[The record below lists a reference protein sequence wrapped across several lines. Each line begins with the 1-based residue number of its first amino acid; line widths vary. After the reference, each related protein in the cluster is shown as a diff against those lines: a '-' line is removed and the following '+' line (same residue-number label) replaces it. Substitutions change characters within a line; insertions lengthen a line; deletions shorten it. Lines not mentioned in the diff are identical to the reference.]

1 MARARPPAVCSR
13 ALARTP
19 PATTNAQALDG
30 SWRVRYSNC
39 VPPSNGQLGPFVG
52 LPLQVVD
59 IDKGSYQNRLAFL
72 NRSLPSPPL
81 LYSSVILDPFRCI
94 CEGSLK
100 HEHTRTHTLCVG
112 VGVGV
117 SCVCVCQLCVCVCAR
132 ACACAFACAYV
143 MTSEGV
149 QERAGGTFSG
159 LDRERQPGA
168 CLQLG

>member
-72 NRSLPSPPL
+72 NRSLPSPSLFIRHP
-81 LYSSVILDPFRCI
+81 SSVILDPFRCI

-112 VGVGV
+112 VCVGV
-117 SCVCVCQLCVCVCAR
+117 CPELQAKLEKEQTQIRARLLDLENDLASKSKMLDNVKSQL
-132 ACACAFACAYV
+132 
-143 MTSEGV
+143 T
-149 QERAGGTFSG
+149 
-159 LDRERQPGA
+159 
-168 CLQLG
+168 